1 MTLAKY
7 CSIEA
12 PRPRIGQGGYLLK
25 GSASWFLSSLV
36 NVIKATQR
44 MVSASTRIRTA
55 EDTEDPPLARRLGTF
70 TETLHYFRCGGVVKR
85 FPRCWQNFLVI
96 LPSRGNRGIDP
107 GNQDLY
113 RKDSAETEIRTLTA

>member
-1 MTLAKY
+1 
-7 CSIEA
+7 
-12 PRPRIGQGGYLLK
+12 
-25 GSASWFLSSLV
+25 
-36 NVIKATQR
+36 

-85 FPRCWQNFLVI
+85 FSRCWQNFLVI

-113 RKDSAETEIRTLTA
+113 RKDPAETEIRTLTAYWQRNDCSFVANRIDCDAFLSPGDLVSCPRFTPSL